1 MQDRITASIRNYQ
14 QRRGDVIVS
23 TFVSGQAQQIFFFG
37 ASGTGTSSCFLLP
50 QSQPIL
56 TKARTKMV
64 AKSTT
69 KSFLGCL
76 EARWP

>member
-37 ASGTGTSSCFLLP
+37 A
-50 QSQPIL
+50 
-56 TKARTKMV
+56 
-64 AKSTT
+64 
-69 KSFLGCL
+69 
-76 EARWP
+76 